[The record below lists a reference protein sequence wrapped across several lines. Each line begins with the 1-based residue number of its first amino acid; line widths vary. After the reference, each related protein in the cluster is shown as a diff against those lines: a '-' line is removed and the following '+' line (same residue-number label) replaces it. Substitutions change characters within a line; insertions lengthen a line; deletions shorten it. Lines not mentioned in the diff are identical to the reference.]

1 VTATTE
7 LNRPILGE
15 PNAPCRSC
23 GSPLAMDQRYCL
35 QCGTR
40 RAEAR
45 LPFLDM
51 LAGAPAAPVT
61 QVAAVEPS
69 RGVLGRM
76 SANATLIAFLG
87 CLLLA
92 LGVGVLIGGLG
103 SNDSASSAPPAQV
116 ITVGG
121 AVPAAAAPSS
131 AAPSANSDTS
141 TTDTS
146 AGANSSSKKHSGSG
160 TASSSKDSHATN
172 KALKDLNS
180 TSGGDYSKKSA
191 KLPKT
196 VGTGGKAPP
205 VDKSGTKIGGGS
217 EVDSIG

>member
-1 VTATTE
+1 
-7 LNRPILGE
+7 
-15 PNAPCRSC
+15 
-23 GSPLAMDQRYCL
+23 
-35 QCGTR
+35 
-40 RAEAR
+40 
-45 LPFLDM
+45 M

-61 QVAAVEPS
+61 EVAAVEPP
-69 RGVLGRM
+69 RGPAGVLGRM

-146 AGANSSSKKHSGSG
+146 GADKSSKKKSDSN

-172 KALKDLNS
+172 KALQDLDN
-180 TSGGDYSKKSA
+180 TKGGDYSKKSA